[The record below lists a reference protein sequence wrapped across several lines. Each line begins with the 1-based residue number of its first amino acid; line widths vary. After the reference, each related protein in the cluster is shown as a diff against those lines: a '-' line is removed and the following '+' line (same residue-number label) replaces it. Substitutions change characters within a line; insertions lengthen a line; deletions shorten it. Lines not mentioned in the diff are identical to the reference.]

1 MYNLLIV
8 DDEIISRLGIS
19 SLLNWEEE
27 GFSLIDSVAN
37 GEEALAIIRNQPIDL
52 VITDIKMPVMTG
64 IELIQE
70 AKSSG
75 FESAFI
81 VLSSYDDYTYVREAL
96 KLGAVDYILKLDLDK
111 AHMLSVLDKAK
122 EQIDL
127 ANRLDAPIEKIDKQT
142 MNSARRDFLKQILY
156 GQMIFDEAYEQRRN
170 HLKLTMANEKY
181 LVLMFK
187 VQDLGSTLNEDG
199 IRAIIEEVLEE
210 YDYAYICDTGYDEL
224 SIIYN
229 MPHKRES
236 DQFQLIQRL
245 ASRISFI
252 MRQYFNQKVIIY
264 VSQTFKSVENVPLA
278 YLQVCQ
284 TISLKSVMSD
294 AAVVFFD
301 EVISNRNYRDY
312 KSFETYI
319 ERFEKAIQRKK
330 DAEIK
335 AIFHELFT
343 YVESSKYIELGQI
356 RYFISSMVYI
366 ANHYLDK
373 YGYSDELIWGN
384 DEEKYLMLQEI
395 TRKEDFTKFLHSIED
410 KLSIIGVEDSDNYI
424 VRNVKKHLK
433 QHYKEGIVL
442 KEVAETFGLTNTYLS
457 MLFKKETGET
467 LKDYLTAL
475 KIEKAKELLKETNW
489 QVSEIAKE
497 IGYDNEHYFSR
508 IFKQKTEMTPTG
520 YRNSTF

>member
-27 GFSLIDSVAN
+27 GFKLIDSVAN
-37 GEEALAIIRNQPIDL
+37 GEEALDIMKCQPIDL

-64 IELIQE
+64 ISLIQE
-70 AKSSG
+70 AKKIG
-75 FESAFI
+75 LESAFV
-81 VLSSYDDYTYVREAL
+81 VLSSYDDYSYVREAL

-111 AHMLSVLDKAK
+111 AHMLSVLEKAK
-122 EQIDL
+122 EQIEL
-127 ANRLDAPIEKIDKQT
+127 TNRSDVSLVKIDKQT
-142 MNSARRDFLKQILY
+142 LTSARRDFLKQILY
-156 GQMIFDEAYEQRRN
+156 GQMVFDEAYNHRRE
-170 HLKLTMANEKY
+170 HLKLVMNNEKY

-187 VQDLGSTLNEDG
+187 VKDLGSTLNDDG

-229 MPHKRES
+229 MPHKRER
-236 DQFQLIQRL
+236 DQFELIQRL
-245 ASRISFI
+245 ANRISFI

-284 TISLKSVMSD
+284 TISLKSVISD

-301 EVISNRNYRDY
+301 EVMSNRNYRDY
-312 KSFETYI
+312 KSFEDYI
-319 ERFEKAIQRKK
+319 ERFEKAVQRKK

-335 AIFHELFT
+335 GIFHELFT
-343 YVESSKYIELGQI
+343 YVDSSKYIELGQI

-384 DEEKYLMLQEI
+384 DEEKYMMLQEI
-395 TRKEDFTKFLHSIED
+395 TRKEDFTRFLHTIED
-410 KLSIIGVEDSDNYI
+410 KLEVIGGEDSDNYI

-433 QHYKEGIVL
+433 QHYKEGVVL
-442 KEVAETFGLTNTYLS
+442 KEVADTFGLTNTYLS

-520 YRNSTF
+520 YRNSTY

>member
-8 DDEIISRLGIS
+8 DDEIISRLGIA
-19 SLLNWEEE
+19 SLLDWEEA
-27 GFSLIDSVAN
+27 GFRLIDSVAN
-37 GEEALAIIRNQPIDL
+37 GEEALEIMKVQSIDL

-64 IELIQE
+64 IELIKE
-70 AKSSG
+70 AKASG
-75 FESAFI
+75 YESTFV
-81 VLSSYDDYTYVREAL
+81 VLSSYDDYAYVREAL

-111 AHMLSVLDKAK
+111 AHMLAVLDKAK
-122 EQIDL
+122 EEINQRNTSGGPVEIV
-127 ANRLDAPIEKIDKQT
+127 DKQT
-142 MNSARRDFLKQILY
+142 MTSARRDFLKQILY
-156 GQMIFDEAYEQRRN
+156 GQTVFDQAFDKRRD

-187 VQDLGSTLNEDG
+187 VKDLGSTLNDDG

-210 YDYAYICDTGYDEL
+210 YEYAYICDTGYDEL

-229 MPHKRES
+229 MPHKHER

-245 ASRISFI
+245 ASRINFI
-252 MRQYFNQKVIIY
+252 MRQYFNQKVIIF
-264 VSQTFKSVENVPLA
+264 VSQTFESVENVPLA

-284 TISLKSVMSD
+284 TIGLKSVMSD
-294 AAVVFFD
+294 STVVFFD
-301 EVISNRNYRDY
+301 EVMSNRNYREY
-312 KSFETYI
+312 KSFEAFI

-335 AIFHELFT
+335 EIFHELFI

-356 RYFISSMVYI
+356 RYFISSIVYI

-373 YGYSDELIWGN
+373 YGYTDELIWGN
-384 DEEKYLMLQEI
+384 DEEKYLMLQGI
-395 TRKEDFTKFLHSIED
+395 TRKEDFIKFLHAIEG
-410 KLSIIGVEDSDNYI
+410 KVNVIGVEDSDNYI

-433 QHYKEGIVL
+433 QHYKEGVVL

-467 LKDYLTAL
+467 LKDYLTSL

-497 IGYDNEHYFSR
+497 IGYENEHYFSR

-520 YRNSTF
+520 YRNLGI